1 MMKHNV
7 KKFIFSSTAATYGIP
22 SVDIITEDTAT
33 NPINPYGRSKLMI
46 EQISA
51 DFASAYDMEYV
62 VLRYFNAA
70 GVTKQQKLA
79 SAMILKRT

>member
-1 MMKHNV
+1 
-7 KKFIFSSTAATYGIP
+7 
-22 SVDIITEDTAT
+22 
-33 NPINPYGRSKLMI
+33 MI
-46 EQISA
+46 EQILA

-70 GVTKQQKLA
+70 GAYETAEVV